1 MRLILDKHRLF
12 SISLLSHVA
21 KLTISVSSHS
31 HIAFKQHA
39 KGGFFGRGGTSQKI
53 GNTSYNFRRTFLG
66 SGFMSKWKSGNHS
79 DLSKTLFHRMSECSL
94 ILSFL
99 RMLIKA

>member
-39 KGGFFGRGGTSQKI
+39 KGGFFLGGGGRAKRLEIQAI
-53 GNTSYNFRRTFLG
+53 I
-66 SGFMSKWKSGNHS
+66 S
-79 DLSKTLFHRMSECSL
+79 DEHFWVAVS
-94 ILSFL
+94 
-99 RMLIKA
+99 

>member
-39 KGGFFGRGGTSQKI
+39 KGGFFGGGGRAKRLEIQAI
-53 GNTSYNFRRTFLG
+53 I
-66 SGFMSKWKSGNHS
+66 S
-79 DLSKTLFHRMSECSL
+79 DEHFWVAVS
-94 ILSFL
+94 
-99 RMLIKA
+99 

>member
-39 KGGFFGRGGTSQKI
+39 KGGFFFGGGGGRAKRLEIQAI
-53 GNTSYNFRRTFLG
+53 I
-66 SGFMSKWKSGNHS
+66 S
-79 DLSKTLFHRMSECSL
+79 DEHFWVAVS
-94 ILSFL
+94 
-99 RMLIKA
+99 

>member
-39 KGGFFGRGGTSQKI
+39 KGGFFGGGQAKRLEI
-53 GNTSYNFRRTFLG
+53 QAII
-66 SGFMSKWKSGNHS
+66 S
-79 DLSKTLFHRMSECSL
+79 DEHFWVAVS
-94 ILSFL
+94 
-99 RMLIKA
+99 